1 MFYYFWGKENRP
13 LYQRLRYIEV
23 RYVEVLLYVLISYHR
38 ENYSVVIGLVLF
50 SETAFLVDLKS
61 WWIKLTQKTTIST
74 CWEI

>member
-23 RYVEVLLYVLISYHR
+23 RYVEVLLYVLISYC

-50 SETAFLVDLKS
+50 F
-61 WWIKLTQKTTIST
+61 
-74 CWEI
+74 

>member
-23 RYVEVLLYVLISYHR
+23 RYVEVLSYHC

-50 SETAFLVDLKS
+50 SETAF
-61 WWIKLTQKTTIST
+61 KTVLFESDRVLHFNQGFV
-74 CWEI
+74 